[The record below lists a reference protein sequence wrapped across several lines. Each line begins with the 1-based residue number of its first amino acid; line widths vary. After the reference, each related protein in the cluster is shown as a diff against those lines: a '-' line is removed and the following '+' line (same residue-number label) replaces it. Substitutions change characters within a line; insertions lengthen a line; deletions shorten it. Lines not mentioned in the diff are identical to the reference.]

1 MCSRTISTF
10 SCDITYSEMPA
21 ASRASQLRKF
31 SSRITLPSWSS
42 VHRKETAAKN
52 IRQVCDWLG
61 HADPAFTLRTYVHLM
76 DGGLGEVEFMDALLG
91 NPWAT
96 QDPNRRKRSAC

>member
-1 MCSRTISTF
+1 LLF
-10 SCDITYSEMPA
+10 DGG
-21 ASRASQLRKF
+21 
-31 SSRITLPSWSS
+31 
-42 VHRKETAAKN
+42 KN

-76 DGGLGEVEFMDALLG
+76 DGGLGEVDFMDAQVG

-96 QDPNRRKRSAC
+96 QGPKTAANACPHPKW